1 MSNSKFSNPFRVD
14 DDIIVKLPKGTELSF
29 GNIMLIDA
37 RTSALYTST
46 KELTDKVE
54 KSLRNAFYPQHIFE
68 QGVKVDILEPG
79 KQWTSG
85 KLRCRL
91 VFEFIPDEQENNKIP
106 SVSVSPLDDIRKM
119 NL

>member
-1 MSNSKFSNPFRVD
+1 MINSECSNTFPVD
-14 DDIIVKLPKGTELSF
+14 GYIIVKLPKGTDINF
-29 GNIMLIDA
+29 GTTVLFDA
-37 RTSALYTST
+37 SSSTLYTPT
-46 KELTDKVE
+46 KELVDKV
-54 KSLRNAFYPQHIFE
+54 KKHLCDPLFPQEIFE
-68 QGVKVDILEPG
+68 QGVKVELLEPG
-79 KQWTSG
+79 KQWASG